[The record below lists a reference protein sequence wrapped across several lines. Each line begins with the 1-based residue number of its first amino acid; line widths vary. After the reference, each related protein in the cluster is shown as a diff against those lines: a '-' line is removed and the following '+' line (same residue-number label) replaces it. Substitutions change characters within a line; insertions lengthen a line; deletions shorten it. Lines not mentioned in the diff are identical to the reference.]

1 MRMLNKWLNPYANW
15 ANFILRLFVGV
26 IFCAHGVEKLFGVFQ
41 GLGLSGTSKMLEQY
55 GFVHGE
61 TWATVLGLVELLGGI
76 ALIAGL
82 FTRYAAL
89 MLSVVM
95 AGAIVMV
102 HMPNGFFLPNGV
114 EFAFALLAA
123 NLTFLVGGA
132 GALAVDEWL
141 VRHGMFA
148 VPEHE
153 QARSQAA

>member
-1 MRMLNKWLNPYANW
+1 M
-15 ANFILRLFVGV
+15 
-26 IFCAHGVEKLFGVFQ
+26 
-41 GLGLSGTSKMLEQY
+41 
-55 GFVHGE
+55 
-61 TWATVLGLVELLGGI
+61 LGLVELLGGI

-123 NLTFLVGGA
+123 NLTLLVGGA